1 MMIIGVKAKVVKKKS
16 PARTV
21 KVAQPETKAPVS
33 VIPVM
38 VEEVK
43 DIYITPDGELEVTET
58 IITVDDD
65 DVVGTGFEEDDIA
78 EADDEKEE
86 DEPGV

>member
-1 MMIIGVKAKVVKKKS
+1 VVKKKS
-16 PARTV
+16 PARTM
-21 KVAQPETKAPVS
+21 KVTPSETKAPVN